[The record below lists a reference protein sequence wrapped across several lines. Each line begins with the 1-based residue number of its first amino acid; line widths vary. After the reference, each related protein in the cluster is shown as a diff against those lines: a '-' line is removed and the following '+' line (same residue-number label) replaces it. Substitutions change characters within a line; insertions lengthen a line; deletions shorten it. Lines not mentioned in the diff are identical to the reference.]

1 MIHFYDQG
9 RCCAFDELGIKEAGL
24 RTVLVRQ
31 RKDPFQEIY
40 RRLRLAFKVKT
51 PKFDLTAHLKRL
63 MNNPFKQPT
72 AMLSGKLRPLRM

>member
-1 MIHFYDQG
+1 MNAYDYG
-9 RCCAFDELGIKEAGL
+9 CSVALNELGIKEAGL
-24 RTVLVRQ
+24 SKVLVRQ